1 MTTRTTTTKTKT
13 TKPYGAG
20 RVARD

>member
-13 TKPYGAG
+13 TKPDGAG